1 MSRPRGCWGPYTFTW
16 ARAASLAV
24 TGRDVREA
32 LVELG
37 NDADKLPVGLRV
49 NVAFLQ

>member
-1 MSRPRGCWGPYTFTW
+1 LRHGLTACEPH
-16 ARAASLAV
+16 
-24 TGRDVREA
+24 DVREA

-49 NVAFLQ
+49 NVAFQQ